1 MCIKNVYIDK
11 LYDIVNKYNN
21 TYHETIKM
29 KLFDVKSKTYINPS
43 KEINDKGPKIK
54 IGDIVRLSKYKSIF
68 AKGYV
73 LNLVITKVKI
83 HMLGWS

>member
-1 MCIKNVYIDK
+1 MYIDK

>member
-1 MCIKNVYIDK
+1 MYIDK

-54 IGDIVRLSKYKSIF
+54 IGDIVRL
-68 AKGYV
+68 
-73 LNLVITKVKI
+73 
-83 HMLGWS
+83 

>member
-1 MCIKNVYIDK
+1 MYIDK

-43 KEINDKGPKIK
+43 NEINDKGPKIK

-83 HMLGWS
+83 HMLG

>member
-1 MCIKNVYIDK
+1 MYIDK
-11 LYDIVNKYNN
+11 LYDIVNKYN

-29 KLFDVKSKTYINPS
+29 KLFDVKSKTYINSS

-54 IGDIVRLSKYKSIF
+54 IGDIVRLSKYKNIF

>member
-1 MCIKNVYIDK
+1 MYIDK

-54 IGDIVRLSKYKSIF
+54 SGDIVRLSKYKSIF

>member
-1 MCIKNVYIDK
+1 MYIDK
-11 LYDIVNKYNN
+11 LYDTVNKYNN
-21 TYHETIKM
+21 TYHETINM
-29 KLFDVKSKTYINPS
+29 KLFDVKSKTYINSS
-43 KEINDKGPKIK
+43 KEINDKGPNIK
-54 IGDIVRLSKYKSIF
+54 IGDIVRLSKYKNIF

>member
-1 MCIKNVYIDK
+1 MYIDK

-29 KLFDVKSKTYINPS
+29 KLFDVKSKTYINSS

-68 AKGYV
+68 AKGHV

-83 HMLGWS
+83 HMLG

>member
-1 MCIKNVYIDK
+1 MYIDK

-73 LNLVITKVKI
+73 LNLVITKVEI

>member
-1 MCIKNVYIDK
+1 MYIDK

-29 KLFDVKSKTYINPS
+29 KLFDVKSKTYINSS

>member
-1 MCIKNVYIDK
+1 MYIDK

-54 IGDIVRLSKYKSIF
+54 IGDIVRLSKYKNIF

-73 LNLVITKVKI
+73 LNLVISKVKI
-83 HMLGWS
+83 HTLG

>member
-1 MCIKNVYIDK
+1 MYIDK

-73 LNLVITKVKI
+73 LNLVITKVEI
-83 HMLGWS
+83 HMLG

>member
-1 MCIKNVYIDK
+1 MYIDK

-68 AKGYV
+68 AKDYV

-83 HMLGWS
+83 HMLG